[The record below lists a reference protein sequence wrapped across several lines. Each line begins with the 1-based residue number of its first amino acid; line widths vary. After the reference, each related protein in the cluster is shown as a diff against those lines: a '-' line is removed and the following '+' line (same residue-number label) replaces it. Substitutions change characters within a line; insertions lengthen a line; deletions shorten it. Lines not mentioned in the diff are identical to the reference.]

1 MKKIKIIKNPSSGK
15 KGSESEFYTMCNLLL
30 EKSYML
36 HLFNT
41 EKRYDAYHEA
51 KNTANDYDLI
61 IVSGGDG
68 TVNEVAKGIYE
79 AHSSTPM
86 AIYMSGTVNDFA
98 KYIKMPT
105 NPKKFVDIIEKNN
118 ILNIDLGSVNGEVFI
133 NVAAAGAFV
142 SIAHSTTKEK
152 KKYLGRGAYYLDG
165 MTSLNKNMKTSYRL
179 RVEVDDQ
186 IFEEEFQ
193 LFLISNSKSAG
204 GFSNISPK
212 AEIQDGYLDCI
223 FLRKGYFFDQAEVF
237 MKVFRGTHLESEYIK
252 YFRTKKIKIDLLD
265 KKELELDI
273 DGEQYGNF
281 PIEVNVI
288 EHAINILIGE

>member
-15 KGSESEFYTMCNLLL
+15 KGYESEFYTMCNMLL
-30 EKSYML
+30 EKSYMI

-41 EKRYDAYHEA
+41 KKKYDAYHEA
-51 KNTANDYDLI
+51 KNTANDYDII

-79 AHSSTPM
+79 AKSKTPM
-86 AIYMSGTVNDFA
+86 AIFMSGTVNDFA
-98 KYIKMPT
+98 KYLKLPA
-105 NPKKFVDIIEKNN
+105 NPKKFVDMIEKNK
-118 ILNIDLGSVNGEVFI
+118 IINIDLGSVNGEIFI

-165 MTSLNKNMKTSYRL
+165 MTSLNKNMKTSYKLRL
-179 RVEVDDQ
+179 EVDNE

-204 GFSNISPK
+204 GFSNISPR

-237 MKVFRGTHLESEYIK
+237 MKIFKGTHLESEYIK
-252 YFRTKKIKIDLLD
+252 YFKCKKIKIDLLD
-265 KKELELDI
+265 NKELEMDI
-273 DGEQYGNF
+273 DGEKYGEF
-281 PIEVNVI
+281 PVEVNVI
-288 EHAINILIGE
+288 ENAINIIVEE